1 MLLICGANMSEYETS
16 VGVTEHGQHVGRGI
30 VGRTQAPQAIIS
42 NIIQDS
48 LPGQFVNNSYYLPA
62 LDSISK
68 IQFGDFWASGCL
80 YNTKS
85 PIKIQKSP
93 EKIRIQ
99 IISQTI
105 YKISFIKQ
113 PRVDMIERYF
123 HSCHLI
129 PQFQILSTIF
139 LVPQQLNMSSCF
151 LFCYLDT

>member
-93 EKIRIQ
+93 EKIRIK

-123 HSCHLI
+123 HNS
-129 PQFQILSTIF
+129 LSF
-139 LVPQQLNMSSCF
+139 DSAVPDFINNFFSTAATQHVIMF
-151 LFCYLDT
+151 FFVI